1 MASFFMSQNK
11 NIKIR
16 FGLQI
21 MVKYQGLQKRAIN
34 INKVIQVTMTKGK
47 SFKAKLYQTK
57 ALKKE

>member
-1 MASFFMSQNK
+1 MSQNK